1 MPIINNYKVFGV
13 KEGKNDMAEKV
24 LYEDH
29 ALHVKMFGGF
39 DMTYLG
45 KSLLGKK
52 SGESQFVYMMQIL
65 LHSKEKGVSR
75 EVLEEI
81 LFGDRDIENVHHAMQ
96 SVVYNAKKKL
106 EKMGLPKTNYI
117 RMEKGNF
124 YWTDDIP
131 VVEDA
136 AVFDELYVK
145 AETEE
150 NKEEK
155 LDLYLDACHQYG
167 GEFLATQTSVLW
179 VASEARRYKNQ
190 FTLCVEK
197 AAEMLRE
204 HQDYLQMEALGKY
217 AMAISP
223 FSDWEC
229 ITMEALVGMGR
240 YDEASNLYSKTV
252 DVYFEERGLKP
263 SKRLLEMLN
272 NLGEQVEHQYDVL
285 DNIQNSLNEDRE
297 SVKGGYLCSFPVFQG
312 IYRMVYRMMERGGQ
326 SVYLML
332 CTIVDSKGN
341 PMRDGEKLDELS
353 GRLGDAICHSIRHG
367 DAVNR
372 YGKGQYLV
380 LLVNITRENCE
391 IVSKRINR
399 NFLTGRQRT
408 GVQYTVNRV
417 VYEPF

>member
-1 MPIINNYKVFGV
+1 MGENTT
-13 KEGKNDMAEKV
+13 
-24 LYEDH
+24 YEDR

-45 KSLLGKK
+45 KTLLGKK

-65 LHSKEKGVSR
+65 LHNRENGISR
-75 EVLEEI
+75 EVLEEV

-106 EKMGLPKTNYI
+106 EKMGLPKVNYI
-117 RMEKGNF
+117 RLEKGNF
-124 YWTDDIP
+124 YWTEEIP

-136 AVFDELYVK
+136 REFDILFQK
-145 AETEE
+145 AEDAVDVG
-150 NKEEK
+150 EK
-155 LDLYLDACHQYG
+155 LTLYWDACHKYT
-167 GEFLATQTSVLW
+167 GEFLSMQAGVLW
-179 VASEARRYKNQ
+179 AASEARRYKNQ
-190 FTLCVEK
+190 FNACVEK
-197 AAEMLRE
+197 ATEIMRE
-204 HQDYLQMEALGKY
+204 RQDYFSMEELGKY
-217 AMAISP
+217 ATAIAP

-240 YDEASNLYSKTV
+240 YNEASSLYSRTA
-252 DVYFEERGLKP
+252 DIYFEERGLRP
-263 SKRLLEMLN
+263 SKRLLEILN
-272 NLGEQVEHQYDVL
+272 KLGEQVEHHYDVL
-285 DNIQNSLNEDRE
+285 DNIQNSLDEDRE

-341 PMRDGEKLDELS
+341 PMKESDKLQELS
-353 GRLGDAICHSIRHG
+353 VRLGDAICHSIRHG

-372 YGKGQYLV
+372 YGKGQYLI

-391 IVSKRINR
+391 IVSKRINS

-408 GVQYTVNRV
+408 GVQYTVNSV
-417 VYEPF
+417 IYEPFSCF

>member
-1 MPIINNYKVFGV
+1 
-13 KEGKNDMAEKV
+13 
-24 LYEDH
+24 
-29 ALHVKMFGGF
+29 
-39 DMTYLG
+39 
-45 KSLLGKK
+45 
-52 SGESQFVYMMQIL
+52 
-65 LHSKEKGVSR
+65 
-75 EVLEEI
+75 
-81 LFGDRDIENVHHAMQ
+81 
-96 SVVYNAKKKL
+96 
-106 EKMGLPKTNYI
+106 
-117 RMEKGNF
+117 
-124 YWTDDIP
+124 
-131 VVEDA
+131 
-136 AVFDELYVK
+136 
-145 AETEE
+145 
-150 NKEEK
+150 
-155 LDLYLDACHQYG
+155 
-167 GEFLATQTSVLW
+167 
-179 VASEARRYKNQ
+179 
-190 FTLCVEK
+190 
-197 AAEMLRE
+197 
-204 HQDYLQMEALGKY
+204 
-217 AMAISP
+217 
-223 FSDWEC
+223 
-229 ITMEALVGMGR
+229 MEALVGMGR